1 MVCTLGGCNSIL
13 LLLPNQL
20 TRPAMLQR
28 QAIEPRARR
37 QSYDFIDAFPNALL
51 PVYQLQ
57 FNPRDKTPKYK
68 QIVQSV
74 ITDIGRGVL
83 RKGEQLPSISELSI
97 EYYLARDTVEKAY
110 RELRERG
117 YITSVQ
123 GKGYYVQANE
133 APKLKILLVFNK
145 LSSYKKIIY
154 YAFLKALGDRA
165 TVDLQIHHY
174 SAQHFQEIID
184 ENLGKYNYYVVM
196 PHFTQ
201 DLDKANYMKVLESI
215 PTHQLVL
222 LDKDVPELPGNFLS
236 VHQNFDKD
244 IREALETAQ
253 DLLTKYSRMVL
264 VLPSDGNYPV
274 EIASGFR
281 SFCINADKEFV
292 IKENA
297 QSEHLQAGT
306 AYVVV
311 EEMDLSELVKKVRES
326 NFQLGREIGMIS
338 FNETTLK
345 ELLNITVVSTN
356 FEAMGYTTATLLLDN
371 KRIKVKNPFNMI
383 RRGSL

>member
-1 MVCTLGGCNSIL
+1 MIDKQSFDH
-13 LLLPNQL
+13 
-20 TRPAMLQR
+20 
-28 QAIEPRARR
+28 RR
-37 QSYDFIDAFPNALL
+37 QPQSFVDMYYNPSAS
-51 PVYQLQ
+51 VYKLQ
-57 FNPRDKTPKYK
+57 FNPKDKTPKYK

-74 ITDIGRGVL
+74 ITDIERGVL
-83 RKGEQLPSISELSI
+83 KKGAQLPSISELSV

-123 GKGYYVQANE
+123 GKGYYVQAND
-133 APKLKILLVFNK
+133 AAKLKILLVFNK

-174 SAQHFQEIID
+174 SAQHFQEII
-184 ENLGKYNYYVVM
+184 EKNLGKYNYYVVM

-201 DLDKANYMKVLESI
+201 DLDKADYLKVLATI
-215 PTHQLVL
+215 PTNELVL
-222 LDKDVPELPGNFLS
+222 LDKDVPELTGNSLS
-236 VHQNFDKD
+236 VYQNFDKD
-244 IREALETAQ
+244 ICEALETAQ

-264 VLPSDGNYPV
+264 VLPGDGNYPV
-274 EIASGFR
+274 EIAHGFR
-281 SFCINADKEFV
+281 SFCINYQKEFV

-297 QSEHLQAGT
+297 LNEHLQPGT
-306 AYVVV
+306 AYVVI
-311 EEMDLSELVKKVRES
+311 EETDLSELVKKVRQS
-326 NFQLGREIGMIS
+326 SYLLGREIGIIS

-345 ELLNITVVSTN
+345 ELLNITVVTTD
-356 FEAMGYTTATLLLDN
+356 FEAMGYTAAALLLDH
-371 KRIKVKNPFNMI
+371 KQIKVKNPFYMI

>member
-1 MVCTLGGCNSIL
+1 MVT
-13 LLLPNQL
+13 
-20 TRPAMLQR
+20 R
-28 QAIEPRARR
+28 QALEPRPRR
-37 QSYDFIDAFPNALL
+37 QSYDFIDVFPHSSAPL
-51 PVYQLQ
+51 YQLQ
-57 FNPRDKTPKYK
+57 FNPKDKTPKYK
-68 QIVQSV
+68 QIVQSI
-74 ITDIGRGVL
+74 ITDIGRGIL

-123 GKGYYVQANE
+123 GKGYYVQAND
-133 APKLKILLVFNK
+133 ALKLKILLVFNK

-165 TVDLQIHHY
+165 NVDLQIHHY
-174 SAQHFQEIID
+174 SAQHFQEIIE

-201 DLDKANYMKVLESI
+201 DLDKANYMQVLESI
-215 PTHQLVL
+215 PSNQLVM
-222 LDKDVPELPGNFLS
+222 LDKDVPELAGNFLS

-264 VLPSDGNYPV
+264 ILPSDGNYPV
-274 EIASGFR
+274 EIARGFR
-281 SFCINADKEFV
+281 SFCINANKEFA

-297 QSEHLQAGT
+297 INEHLQAGT

-311 EEMDLSELVKKVRES
+311 EETDLSELVKKVRQT

-338 FNETTLK
+338 FNDTTLK
-345 ELLNITVVSTN
+345 ELLDITVVSTN
-356 FEAMGYTTATLLLDN
+356 FEAMGYTTASLLLDN
-371 KRIKVKNPFNMI
+371 KQIKVKNPFYMI

>member
-1 MVCTLGGCNSIL
+1 
-13 LLLPNQL
+13 
-20 TRPAMLQR
+20 MLQR
-28 QAIEPRARR
+28 QVIDTRHSRH
-37 QSYDFIDAFPNALL
+37 SYDLLDVYPN
-51 PVYQLQ
+51 PCVRIYQLQ

-68 QIVQSV
+68 QIVQSI

-123 GKGYYVQANE
+123 GKGYYVQADD
-133 APKLKILLVFNK
+133 ALKLKILLVFNK

-165 TVDLQIHHY
+165 NVDLQIHHY
-174 SAQHFQEIID
+174 SAQHFQEIIE

-201 DLDKANYMKVLESI
+201 DLDKSNYLKVLETI
-215 PTHQLVL
+215 PSNQLVL
-222 LDKDVPELPGNFLS
+222 LDKDVPELPGTFLS

-253 DLLTKYSRMVL
+253 DLLAKYSRMVL

-274 EIASGFR
+274 EIARGFR
-281 SFCINADKEFV
+281 SFCINANKEFV

-297 QSEHLQAGT
+297 LNEQLQAGT

-311 EEMDLSELVKKVRES
+311 EEMDLSELVKKVRQS
-326 NFQLGREIGMIS
+326 TFTLGREIGMIS

-345 ELLNITVVSTN
+345 ELLNITVVTTN
-356 FEAMGYTTATLLLDN
+356 FEAMGYTTGALLLDN
-371 KRIKVKNPFNMI
+371 KRIKVKNPFYMI